1 MTRLKE
7 PNRRH
12 PPWSYNEDLQQSI
25 TGMNNCVLHILNV
38 LPIDKGEMSLIA
50 HNLRPLI
57 RTPPLEGGIICV
69 TINLDGG
76 TISPLIKKNLWGKY
90 CYYQFRRR
98 HYQFRRRQRSHFIGG
113 FYRGPSD
120 RRIVALDARSQPWC
134 AGRGLITIIISII
147 ISIIII
153 IMIIVM
159 MTIISSIISISISI
173 LIIIIIISSSS
184 SSGIN
189 IIIIII
195 NIIIIIIN
203 MNIISVSISTPITI
217 TIIITGIIIIVIT
230 IITATSLPKYRCLW
244 KPSACP

>member
-76 TISPLIKKNLWGKY
+76 TISPLIKKTFEANIATINLD
-90 CYYQFRRR
+90 
-98 HYQFRRRQRSHFIGG
+98 GG
-113 FYRGPSD
+113 
-120 RRIVALDARSQPWC
+120 
-134 AGRGLITIIISII
+134 TINLEGGNE
-147 ISIIII
+147 
-153 IMIIVM
+153 V
-159 MTIISSIISISISI
+159 I
-173 LIIIIIISSSS
+173 L
-184 SSGIN
+184 
-189 IIIIII
+189 
-195 NIIIIIIN
+195 
-203 MNIISVSISTPITI
+203 
-217 TIIITGIIIIVIT
+217 
-230 IITATSLPKYRCLW
+230 
-244 KPSACP
+244 